1 MINTPNSYLNYKVRF
16 AFNTKTLDIKDGS
29 TPQTVVSDPETLSFL
44 TPGRY
49 TILDNGLFC
58 EPAILNSDNGA
69 LTFSKFGPGKYICLF
84 PMNSAVIL
92 DSTRVSYGNV

>member
-58 EPAILNSDNGA
+58 EPAILDGNGS
-69 LTFSKFGPGKYICLF
+69 TFSKFGPGKYICLF